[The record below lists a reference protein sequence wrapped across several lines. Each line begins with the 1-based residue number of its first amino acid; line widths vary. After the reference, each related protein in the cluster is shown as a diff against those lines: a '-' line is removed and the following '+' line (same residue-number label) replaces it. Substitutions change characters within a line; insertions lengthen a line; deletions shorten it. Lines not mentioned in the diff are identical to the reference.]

1 MSRVIHV
8 IGNGDQAVMYKPSKG
23 FKITCNLPPFAVNN
37 VYATCIVD
45 FKMCKAITDG
55 SVTVPGDW
63 ILGYRPKV
71 WYEKNP
77 NNFRMRFGAQIKE
90 FYTKLPAYCVP
101 QHNPKDIGAGY
112 TNFNCGHFAVHYS
125 ANKLKGTEIHMY
137 GFDSLFDFSLRSCTD
152 FYLNSDRGNTNNFRL
167 AENWRPI
174 WSHIFNEFQ
183 DTQFVLHHKHDGL
196 KIPKPQNVEIVT
208 K

>member
-1 MSRVIHV
+1 MTRTVHV
-8 IGNGDQAVMYKPSKG
+8 IGNGDNAVMYKPSKG
-23 FKITCNLPPFAVNN
+23 FKITCNLPPFAVDN

-45 FKMCKAITDG
+45 FKMCQAITDG

-63 ILGYRPKV
+63 VMGYRPKV
-71 WYEKNP
+71 WYEKNYG
-77 NNFRMRFGAQIKE
+77 NFRMKFGSQIKE
-90 FYTKLPAYCVP
+90 FYTTLPKYCL
-101 QHNPKDIGAGY
+101 PKDNPNDIGKGY

-125 ANKLKGTEIHMY
+125 ANKLRGTEIHLY

-152 FYLNSDRGNTNNFRL
+152 FYLNSDRGATNNYRL
-167 AENWRPI
+167 AENWRPV
-174 WSHIFNEFQ
+174 WSGIFDEFK

-196 KIPKPQNVEIVT
+196 KIPKPKNVDIVT